1 MMEDGKTPNYNYA
14 TRNLVPRISDII
26 YNGSKR
32 IATNRAVADCK
43 GMTALLPS
51 EKTLGSY
58 SFSPSLTS
66 IIRLDTSVRDSRVG
80 SSVVLSQAGQIHVS
94 RDSIYL
100 TSNLWTPYSTSTTA
114 KCAPNTPCAA
124 SLIWNPGTSNTLVH
138 RFAFDRQSTKYVYSA
153 LVPGNP
159 LTQYSMDEDAN
170 KNFRII
176 TSEWGDTQ
184 STRLTVIGSTGTVV
198 GKLAGIAPGENFQ
211 SSRFI

>member
-100 TSNLWTPYSTSTTA
+100 TSNLWTPYGTSTTA

-138 RFAFDRQSTKYVYSA
+138 RFAFDRQNTKYVYSA